1 MPWSRGPHLRRRRED
16 VEDSSFFFLPPA
28 LHKQKYTSM
37 HLMWFP
43 VMGELRVRDWRA
55 AGRMSDV
62 HALHALPLTT
72 WLPLTTADA
81 QAVMF

>member
-1 MPWSRGPHLRRRRED
+1 
-16 VEDSSFFFLPPA
+16 
-28 LHKQKYTSM
+28 M